1 MKKVTKLLSAVLI
14 PAIILSLSA
23 CSSNSTSSSSTAS
36 ETSSVA
42 SEQSSEAAA
51 GAPADI
57 TAKMQADIKFPSM
70 AEIGSDRMSTYYEI
84 DAGKIDSFSAFICG
98 SGAVPDEIAVFKMK
112 SEQDVEAAKSVLLA
126 RVDNQ
131 KATFESYTPDEMYK
145 FDDKNVVTNGQYVAL
160 IICAD
165 NSAATDIFN
174 SMAK

>member
-1 MKKVTKLLSAVLI
+1 
-14 PAIILSLSA
+14 
-23 CSSNSTSSSSTAS
+23 
-36 ETSSVA
+36 
-42 SEQSSEAAA
+42 
-51 GAPADI
+51 
-57 TAKMQADIKFPSM
+57 MQADIKFPSM

-145 FDDKNVVTNGQYVAL
+145 FDDKNVAEYVCFRL
-160 IICAD
+160 NIW
-165 NSAATDIFN
+165 
-174 SMAK
+174 AKDKLYDLEAEEEVDGFCDYFYQTGYEQGVRDTKFYM